1 MHMSMPDI
9 VKIQRQKRQNRLRY
23 IIIVL
28 AIVLFGVSIVVNVI
42 DTINPPSYWNTHD
55 IPNPTWGMYN
65 GGYTYTPQQGPP
77 GPGLLNSRP
86 EDTFL
91 QFFHDYMMVFGTIP
105 CAQPT
110 SSDANDILDQVRVPN
125 IGQTVQCANTR
136 VVQSMEITQVQV
148 VTHNAFNGY
157 WVGAMIYFTVR
168 YTNGTLWQANYIL
181 LADPEY
187 SQKYYSTYIHLDCWS
202 GDAAGVYA
210 GIYDG
215 RGSYYDQHH
224 LPYPTTKG
232 MEYLNNGSPTSDF
245 YKDLICNR

>member
-1 MHMSMPDI
+1 M
-9 VKIQRQKRQNRLRY
+9 
-23 IIIVL
+23 
-28 AIVLFGVSIVVNVI
+28 VVWVVACGSLVYYVQAYK
-42 DTINPPSYWNTHD
+42 DQD
-55 IPNPTWGMYN
+55 IPNPAWGIFN
-65 GGYTYTPQQGPP
+65 GGYTYTPVKGPP

-91 QFFHDYMMVFGTIP
+91 QFFHDYMMIFGTIP

-125 IGQTVQCANTR
+125 IGQTVHCTNTR
-136 VVQSMEITQVQV
+136 KVQSIQIQKIYVYHHGGTGGGYVLFADMYFMIIYQDETQWQGMYAL
-148 VTHNAFNGY
+148 VTDIGRDQAY
-157 WVGAMIYFTVR
+157 YF
-168 YTNGTLWQANYIL
+168 
-181 LADPEY
+181 
-187 SQKYYSTYIHLDCWS
+187 TYIHLDCWS
-202 GDAAGVYA
+202 GDGVYDD
-210 GIYDG
+210 IYNG